1 MRKMPASLENAT
13 LKFLT
18 TDSGL
23 ALSSCIL
30 LPVTEMDMIYNALQP
45 ETTQYELKVRR
56 EGIAGA
62 ENVLE
67 EILYNLN
74 KKHEESYSCEFY
86 FPVEELKNNTYKTKR
101 GISEYCLDSVS
112 RK

>member
-1 MRKMPASLENAT
+1 MRKMPASLENDT

-56 EGIAGA
+56 EGIADA

-74 KKHEESYSCEFY
+74 KKHGESYSCEFY
-86 FPVEELKNNTYKTKR
+86 FPVEEL
-101 GISEYCLDSVS
+101 
-112 RK
+112 

>member
-18 TDSGL
+18 TDSGV

-30 LPVTEMDMIYNALQP
+30 LPITKMDTIYGALQP
-45 ETTQYELKVRR
+45 ETAQYELRIRR
-56 EGIAGA
+56 EGIPDE

-67 EILYNLN
+67 EILHNLN